1 MLNTD
6 LHNANIKP
14 ERKMKLSD
22 FIRNLRGQF
31 VHFAYDSLYCLVT
44 LNIKQQLIIFVCHW
58 SFIRQSIQLYLC
70 EWNMDFCYSVDLLCF
85 IYMVT
90 LPLLINCKKS
100 YFTILAIYG
109 IDISTYVIN

>member
-6 LHNANIKP
+6 LHNVNIKP

-44 LNIKQQLIIFVCHW
+44 LNIKQQLIIFVCH
-58 SFIRQSIQLYLC
+58 
-70 EWNMDFCYSVDLLCF
+70 
-85 IYMVT
+85 
-90 LPLLINCKKS
+90 
-100 YFTILAIYG
+100 
-109 IDISTYVIN
+109 

>member
-1 MLNTD
+1 
-6 LHNANIKP
+6 
-14 ERKMKLSD
+14 
-22 FIRNLRGQF
+22 
-31 VHFAYDSLYCLVT
+31 
-44 LNIKQQLIIFVCHW
+44 
-58 SFIRQSIQLYLC
+58 
-70 EWNMDFCYSVDLLCF
+70 MDFCYSVDLLCF